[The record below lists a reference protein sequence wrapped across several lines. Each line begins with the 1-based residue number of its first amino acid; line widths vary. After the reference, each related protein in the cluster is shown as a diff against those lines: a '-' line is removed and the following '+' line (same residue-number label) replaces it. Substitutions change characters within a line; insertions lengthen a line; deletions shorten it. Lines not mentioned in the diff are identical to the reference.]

1 MRRLV
6 LQMVKKSVNVL
17 ESTAFLT
24 LYAMQKLIDSLSGF
38 LALCV
43 WCLKKLVIF
52 CRRWTWIS
60 LVQVDG
66 GLDFWGL
73 NRFP

>member
-1 MRRLV
+1 
-6 LQMVKKSVNVL
+6 MVKKSVNVL

-24 LYAMQKLIDSLSGF
+24 LHAIQKLIDSLF

-43 WCLKKLVIF
+43 WCLKKLVIL
-52 CRRWTWIS
+52 CRWTWIS
-60 LVQVDG
+60 LVRVDG

-73 NRFP
+73 NRFS

>member
-1 MRRLV
+1 ML
-6 LQMVKKSVNVL
+6 KKSVNVL

-24 LYAMQKLIDSLSGF
+24 LYAIQKLIDSLF

-43 WCLKKLVIF
+43 WCLKKLIIF
-52 CRRWTWIS
+52 WRWTWIS

-66 GLDFWGL
+66 GMDFWGL
-73 NRFP
+73 NRFPYGSVAIG